1 MPRIVKEYDERR
13 VDFLEATKAF
23 FFTVGYEKMSVQKLT
38 EQVGVA
44 KGTFY
49 HYFKSKEDL
58 LCQWVIH
65 EMAPKIESYHTVVNN
80 PKLNA
85 LSKLSTILKKDS
97 DWSLEHLDLLIAL
110 LKAMYTGDNIRLRA
124 EISRQSAILSQPL
137 FEEVII
143 QGVQEGSFKTTFP
156 KEVSH
161 KLPKIFDLYGEDLAR
176 IILNQHQGIEVQYEE
191 AQRTVHVWQEII
203 ERVLGAESQSIQ
215 LIDDGLLKQIL
226 KLIKKQY
233 AATADINKEMSL
245 QSV

>member
-13 VDFLEATKAF
+13 IDFLEATKLF

-65 EMAPKIESYHTVVNN
+65 EMTPKMDSYYTVVNDPN
-80 PKLNA
+80 LDA
-85 LSKLSTILKKDS
+85 ATKLSIILKKDS
-97 DWSLEHLDLLIAL
+97 DWSLEHLDLLLAL

-124 EISRQSAILSQPL
+124 EMSRQSAILSQPL
-137 FEEVII
+137 FEKVIV
-143 QGVQEGSFKTTFP
+143 QGVQEGSFKTKYP

-161 KLPKIFDLYGEDLAR
+161 KLQKIFDLYGEDLAK
-176 IILNQHQGIEVQYEE
+176 IILNQHQGIDVQYEE
-191 AQRTVHVWQEII
+191 ALRTVRVWQEII

-226 KLIKKQY
+226 KQIKKQHTTT
-233 AATADINKEMSL
+233 AASKKEMSL
-245 QSV
+245 QSI